1 MIMKANKQIGFI
13 YKDNES
19 IDKILKDGDVVFERG
34 FLREKTST
42 TLPITFGGV
51 GKDLKD
57 YKIYGN
63 TYQNSTS
70 GKNLIGFDDQQ
81 KTLYGITATFVDNV
95 ITLNGALTQNYA
107 VNYAK
112 SKDINLQSNAN
123 KNYILSYKVISGTK
137 NVKLG
142 ISFRDENGTQLDYIQ
157 DSNATDLSTCKSISS
172 STLNAT
178 KYFNFFV
185 RTKEQIDNLIIE
197 LQLEEGSTAT
207 EFEPY
212 TGGQPSPNPDYTQE
226 IISCGDRTKNLFDKH
241 TTNVLNAYFDNSHIN
256 ITADTTNKV
265 IYLPCEPSTTY
276 SITQGASSLSN
287 HLLQIGT
294 TNTKPEI
301 GTTTYSFEDH
311 RNDLTFTYT
320 TNSTAK
326 YIIIRLRNGDYT
338 DSTYMSTVQLEE
350 DSTATPYEPYYDG
363 YKIPVNVRS
372 ENLFD
377 KDNFVEG
384 YIDSNGVYHTDSSI
398 KANAL
403 SDYIKIDNNTD
414 YIFSAKNNIYGLN
427 FALYDSNKVF
437 IKRVTSNNTSYNQI
451 NSETANYCRVWCNI
465 SQQTNITSELIE
477 QYEIQLIKSSSK
489 PSKYIPYY
497 NETTNIYLDEPLR
510 KIGKY
515 SDYIDFINGKVVRNV
530 GSKLID
536 GSLDWVTSQFASGK
550 RIYTLATANID
561 SNIRGVLEN
570 TDKALIIA
578 DKYKTESI
586 EDILTVTKQ
595 YAIGLSKTKYLSIQN
610 QDYTYSADLIQ
621 SLTDE
626 PVVLNYALATPTEE
640 SITLPNIPTIDGN
653 NTLNI
658 ETEITPSQ
666 VYIKYK
672 SNE

>member
-1 MIMKANKQIGFI
+1 M
-13 YKDNES
+13 
-19 IDKILKDGDVVFERG
+19 L
-34 FLREKTST
+34 
-42 TLPITFGGV
+42 
-51 GKDLKD
+51 
-57 YKIYGN
+57 
-63 TYQNSTS
+63 
-70 GKNLIGFDDQQ
+70 
-81 KTLYGITATFVDNV
+81 
-95 ITLNGALTQNYA
+95 
-107 VNYAK
+107 
-112 SKDINLQSNAN
+112 
-123 KNYILSYKVISGTK
+123 
-137 NVKLG
+137 
-142 ISFRDENGTQLDYIQ
+142 
-157 DSNATDLSTCKSISS
+157 
-172 STLNAT
+172 
-178 KYFNFFV
+178 
-185 RTKEQIDNLIIE
+185 
-197 LQLEEGSTAT
+197 
-207 EFEPY
+207 
-212 TGGQPSPNPDYTQE
+212 
-226 IISCGDRTKNLFDKH
+226 
-241 TTNVLNAYFDNSHIN
+241 
-256 ITADTTNKV
+256 
-265 IYLPCEPSTTY
+265 
-276 SITQGASSLSN
+276 
-287 HLLQIGT
+287 
-294 TNTKPEI
+294 
-301 GTTTYSFEDH
+301 
-311 RNDLTFTYT
+311 
-320 TNSTAK
+320 
-326 YIIIRLRNGDYT
+326 
-338 DSTYMSTVQLEE
+338 
-350 DSTATPYEPYYDG
+350 
-363 YKIPVNVRS
+363 